1 MSCIYPMAMTPKT
14 STTFKL
20 YFLGFP
26 PQWKELI
33 LRLQLSVNPTF
44 NTEYNLKTNV
54 LYGYLMS
61 WLDDV
66 VKINPMKKISDDSS
80 WLVSLKE
87 PDSESICEIL
97 QIWAMSEYG
106 EHKKRTPETE
116 ALVKELCAAAKPDT
130 LRGFLRCEEARLF
143 DDDGRALTDYAFD
156 AFALYAANALLGKT
170 ITISGHELTL
180 CSCGSKKLMSRPVS
194 NEKKNPCYFSI
205 AVEMSVQTTPPKRK
219 CILPVVCSVRRFIS
233 NANRENIY
241 LRENIH
247 AYVSAGEN
255 KYRSIT
261 MLQSAHKDEETG
273 KYLYNHFWSKPEQQC
288 YDLYYTDFLPTAEYV
303 LSSPEK
309 YIKTSSGAQIL
320 LPYKNGMSFTY
331 TNIGTGVPVMDKA
344 EIFPQIAEYMKDFA
358 VPLAEVESVDKSCSV
373 RLTKEKDKAM
383 NRQRLRNCVDLSQI
397 TIEIYGH
404 KTDSELAKLI
414 KNEIEEYFGGE
425 EYSSVIPIKIKE
437 CELGELG
444 DLMRSDKYEEHRRL
458 IEKVRGIIPASSDIV
473 GALVIL
479 PPDLRDEAG
488 DPKAALRAGFADT
501 NRLTQFTESHKKD
514 GEKDDPKMR
523 AHGAVMD
530 LFRQFGYTCFT
541 ETRNTEKSPAFD
553 ADVIGMGILS
563 QMRPLWAGAS
573 KEAKYTAKHLP
584 IYITY
589 NVRSG
594 KMTVDCDI
602 PGFYHLSYP
611 QALLKLSVLS
621 RQEDLVR
628 LCNSAAQGGFRS
640 KLIGIAQLYRNA
652 PAMILTEANGT
663 SRQLWNGLTDKTI
676 SQYEYR
682 EQYIPSKIETGTK
695 THSDMR
701 SFCGTGVRIMRVRSN
716 LTAQEVPDYFTQLKG
731 DHYEAI
737 RGVFCYGDVFWGI
750 ESRPYNKEYTQ
761 SFIRS
766 RFDNHSQSFDECRPV
781 EYYPIQL
788 QPGDNA
794 RTWAAFTNYLRMVM
808 VQTSRDSV
816 VLPAPLH
823 QINLMKEY
831 LLLAKKK

>member
-14 STTFKL
+14 NKIFKL

-26 PQWKELI
+26 PRWKELL

-66 VKINPMKKISDDSS
+66 VKINPMKKTSDDSC
-80 WLVSLKE
+80 WLVSLKG
-87 PDSESICEIL
+87 PDAESICEIL
-97 QIWAMSEYG
+97 QIWSMSEYG

-116 ALVKELCAAAKPDT
+116 ALIKELCEAAEPDT
-130 LRGFLRCEEARLF
+130 LRSFLRCEEVRLF
-143 DDDGRALTDYAFD
+143 DDNGHALTDYAFD
-156 AFALYAANALLGKT
+156 AFAIYAANALLGKT

-194 NEKKNPCYFSI
+194 DEKKNPCYFSI
-205 AVEMSVQTTPPKRK
+205 AVEMSVQTTPPERK

-241 LRENIH
+241 LGENIH
-247 AYVSAGEN
+247 AYVSGNKN

-261 MLQSAHKDEETG
+261 MLQSANKDEESG
-273 KYLYNHFWSKPEQQC
+273 KYLYKHFWSKPEQRC
-288 YDLYYTDFLPTAEYV
+288 YDLYYTDSLPTAEDV
-303 LSSPEK
+303 LFSPETF
-309 YIKTSSGAQIL
+309 IKASSGTQIL

-331 TNIGTGVPVMDKA
+331 TNIGTGVPIVDKA

-358 VPLAEVESVDKSCSV
+358 APLAEVESVDKSLSV

-383 NRQRLRNCVDLSQI
+383 NRQRLRDCVDLSQI

-404 KTDSELAKLI
+404 RTDGELIGLI

-425 EYSSVIPIKIKE
+425 EYGSVIPIEIKE

-444 DLMRSDKYEEHRRL
+444 GLMRSDKYEENRRR

-479 PPDLRDEAG
+479 PPDLREEAG

-501 NRLTQFTESHKKD
+501 NRLTQFIFSHKKD

-523 AHGAVMD
+523 ARGAVMD
-530 LFRQFGYTCFT
+530 LFRQFGYTCFN

-553 ADVIGMGILS
+553 ADVIGLGVLS
-563 QMRPLWAGAS
+563 QLRPLWAGAS

-594 KMTVDCDI
+594 KMAVNCDI

-611 QALLKLSVLS
+611 QALLKLSALS
-621 RQEDLVR
+621 RQEDFVR

-640 KLIGIAQLYRNA
+640 KLIGISQLYRNA
-652 PAMILTEANGT
+652 SAMILTEANGT

-676 SQYEYR
+676 GQYEYL

-695 THSDMR
+695 TYSDMR
-701 SFCGTGVRIMRVRSN
+701 SFCGTGVRIMRVR
-716 LTAQEVPDYFTQLKG
+716 TQEIPDYYTPQKDEENYRSASGMFE
-731 DHYEAI
+731 YEK
-737 RGVFCYGDVFWGI
+737 VFWGI
-750 ESRPYNKEYTQ
+750 EPRPNNKDYTL
-761 SFIRS
+761 SFKNS
-766 RFDNHSQSFDECRPV
+766 RFDNPSKSYDECRPV

-788 QPGDNA
+788 QPGDDA

-823 QINLMKEY
+823 QIGLMKEY

>member
-14 STTFKL
+14 NKIFKL

-54 LYGYLMS
+54 IYGYLMG
-61 WLDDV
+61 WLDNV
-66 VKINPMKKISDDSS
+66 VKINPIKKTSDDSR

-87 PDSESICEIL
+87 PDTESICEIL
-97 QIWAMSEYG
+97 QIWVMSEYG

-116 ALVKELCAAAKPDT
+116 ALVKELCEEAEPDT
-130 LRGFLRCEEARLF
+130 LRSLLRCEEARLF

-194 NEKKNPCYFSI
+194 DEKENPCYFSI
-205 AVEMSVQTTPPKRK
+205 AVEMSVQTTPPERK
-219 CILPVVCSVRRFIS
+219 CILPVACSVRRFIS

-247 AYVSAGEN
+247 AYVSAGKN

-261 MLQSAHKDEETG
+261 MLQSAHKDEESG
-273 KYLYNHFWSKPEQQC
+273 KYLYRHFWSKPEQLC
-288 YDLYYTDFLPTAEYV
+288 YDLYYTDSLPTAEAV
-303 LSSPEK
+303 LSSPET
-309 YIKTSSGAQIL
+309 YIKASSAAQIL

-331 TNIGTGVPVMDKA
+331 TNIGTGIPVVDKA

-358 VPLAEVESVDKSCSV
+358 APLAEVESVGKSFSV
-373 RLTKEKDKAM
+373 RLTKDKDKAM

-404 KTDSELAKLI
+404 KTDGELIGLV

-425 EYSSVIPIKIKE
+425 EYSAIIPLEIKE

-444 DLMRSDKYEEHRRL
+444 DLMRSDKYEEHRRR
-458 IEKVRGIIPASSDIV
+458 IEKVRNIISASSDII
-473 GALVIL
+473 GAIVIL
-479 PPDLRDEAG
+479 PDTHDEAG
-488 DPKAALRAGFADT
+488 DPKAALRSGFADT
-501 NRLTQFTESHKKD
+501 NRLTQFIVPHKND
-514 GEKDDPKMR
+514 SEKDDAKMR

-530 LFRQFGYTCFT
+530 LFRQFGYTCFN

-553 ADVIGMGILS
+553 ADVIGMGVLS
-563 QMRPLWAGAS
+563 QMRPLWAGAF

-594 KMTVDCDI
+594 KMAVDFDI
-602 PGFYHLSYP
+602 PGFYRLSYP
-611 QALLKLSVLS
+611 QALLKLSALS
-621 RQEDLVR
+621 RQEDFVR

-640 KLIGIAQLYRNA
+640 KLIGISQLYRNA
-652 PAMILTEANGT
+652 SAMILTEANGT

-676 SQYEYR
+676 GQYEYL

-695 THSDMR
+695 TYSDMR
-701 SFCGTGVRIMRVRSN
+701 SFCGTCVRIMRVR
-716 LTAQEVPDYFTQLKG
+716 THEIPDYYTPQKDEENYRSASGMFE
-731 DHYEAI
+731 YEK
-737 RGVFCYGDVFWGI
+737 VFWGI
-750 ESRPYNKEYTQ
+750 EPRPNNKDYTL
-761 SFIRS
+761 SFKNS
-766 RFDNHSQSFDECRPV
+766 RFDNPSKSYDECRPV

-788 QPGDNA
+788 QPGDDA
-794 RTWAAFTNYLRMVM
+794 RTWVAFTNYLRMVM
-808 VQTSRDSV
+808 AQTSRDSV

-823 QINLMKEY
+823 QIGLMKEY